1 MKEVVTL
8 RQKMQSYLTNDD
20 CVYKKAVDTKKCVIK
35 REMKFEDYKKC
46 RQSNKTILRSQQ
58 SFRSEFHKVFK
69 EKINKTAFS
78 ANDDKRI

>member
-1 MKEVVTL
+1 
-8 RQKMQSYLTNDD
+8 
-20 CVYKKAVDTKKCVIK
+20 
-35 REMKFEDYKKC
+35 MKFEDYKKC
-46 RQSNKTILRSQQ
+46 LQSNKTILRSQQ